1 MEHKFTSLLELEVY
15 VVAHVSPSVPP
26 RPSSDPDSPAYSD
39 PGDPGER
46 SIEAVFLK
54 TSTGR
59 KIDITDCL
67 SPDELE
73 QLAEEA
79 YDDAKE
85 KFSDDV

>member
-1 MEHKFTSLLELEVY
+1 MEHKFTTILELEAY
-15 VVAHVSPSVPP
+15 VVAHVSPSVPA

-46 SIEAVFLK
+46 SIEIVYLK
-54 TSTGR
+54 TSTGK

-79 YDDAKE
+79 YTDAA
-85 KFSDDV
+85 DAAD